1 MSAFPIRALP
11 LAGALT
17 VSAFAIAFTCNSACA
32 HITLDNQKAAVGS
45 YYKAVFKVPHGCKGS
60 PTLKVRVQI
69 PEGVIAV
76 KPQPKAGW
84 KIDIVDAPYPKPYT
98 LHGAQVGAGVR
109 EVSWTGNLPDAY
121 FDEFVFQAY
130 LTTDLKAGQTLY
142 FPVVQ
147 ECEKGTDRW
156 IDLKQPSDM
165 PAPHLTLLP
174 KT

>member
-1 MSAFPIRALP
+1 MFAFPIRAL
-11 LAGALT
+11 ASAAVLT
-17 VSAFAIAFTCNSACA
+17 TSAFASLPACA
-32 HITLDNQKAAVGS
+32 HITLDNQQATAGS

-60 PTLKVRVQI
+60 ATLKVRVRI

-84 KIDIVDAPYPKPYT
+84 KIDVVEGAYPKAYA
-98 LHGAQVGAGVR
+98 LHGAQVASGVR
-109 EVSWTGNLPDAY
+109 EVSWSGKLPDAY

-130 LTTDLKAGQTLY
+130 LTPDMPPGQVY

-147 ECEKGTDRW
+147 ECEKGTERW
-156 IDLKQPSDM
+156 IDLKQPSDK

-174 KT
+174 KS

>member
-1 MSAFPIRALP
+1 MVSFPIRALA
-11 LAGALT
+11 LATVLT
-17 VSAFAIAFTCNSACA
+17 ASAFASGTACA
-32 HITLDNQKAAVGS
+32 HITLDNQQAAVGS

-60 PTLKVRVQI
+60 ATLKIRVRI

-84 KIDIVDAPYPKPYT
+84 TIDIVDGAYPKAYA
-98 LHGAQVGAGVR
+98 LHGAQVASGVR
-109 EVSWTGNLPDAY
+109 EVSWTGKLPDAY

-130 LTTDLKAGQTLY
+130 LTPDMPVGQVVY

-147 ECEKGTDRW
+147 ECEKGVERW
-156 IDLKQPSDM
+156 IDVKQPSTM

-174 KT
+174 KS

>member
-1 MSAFPIRALP
+1 MVSIPIRAL
-11 LAGALT
+11 AFATVLT
-17 VSAFAIAFTCNSACA
+17 TSAFASGTACA
-32 HITLDNQKAAVGS
+32 HITLDNPQAAAGS

-60 PTLKVRVQI
+60 ATLKIRVRI

-84 KIDIVDAPYPKPYT
+84 KIDTVDAAYPKPYV
-98 LHGAQVGAGVR
+98 LHGAQVASGVR
-109 EVSWTGNLPDAY
+109 EVSWSGKLPDAY

-130 LTTDLKAGQTLY
+130 LTPDMPVGQVVY

-147 ECEKGTDRW
+147 ECEKGIDRW
-156 IDLKQPSDM
+156 IEVKQPSTM

-174 KT
+174 KS